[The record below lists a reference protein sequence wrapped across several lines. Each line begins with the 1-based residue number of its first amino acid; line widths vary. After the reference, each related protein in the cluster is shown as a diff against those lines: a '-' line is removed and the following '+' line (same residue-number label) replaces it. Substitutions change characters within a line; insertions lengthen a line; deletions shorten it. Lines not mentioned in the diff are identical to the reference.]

1 MSCLVQG
8 WGVHGR
14 EMNRRVFVALEGERS
29 NILILGATGP
39 DEDTGGAVTYMHLHV
54 NPYTVLRRRIPHS
67 CALAKKKKEKL
78 DELLLKNT
86 TTYTHYIHAHTNTHL
101 MTCKNVQYLPYYQRG
116 LLNLVNSL

>member
-39 DEDTGGAVTYMHLHV
+39 DEDTGGAVTYMHFTCKPINSTEAAHTSFL
-54 NPYTVLRRRIPHS
+54 
-67 CALAKKKKEKL
+67 CARTKKKKL
-78 DELLLKNT
+78 DELLLTNT
-86 TTYTHYIHAHTNTHL
+86 TTYTHYIHTHTKTHL
-101 MTCKNVQYLPYYQRG
+101 MTCKNVQYLPYYQKG
-116 LLNLVNSL
+116 FC

>member
-39 DEDTGGAVTYMHLHV
+39 DEDTGGAVTYMHSHLHPCV
-54 NPYTVLRRRIPHS
+54 QNRSGANLILVRSL
-67 CALAKKKKEKL
+67 KKL
-78 DELLLKNT
+78 DVLLHTNA
-86 TTYTHYIHAHTNTHL
+86 TTYTHTNTFDD
-101 MTCKNVQYLPYYQRG
+101 MQKVPVFAIITRG
-116 LLNLVNSL
+116 VCSTW